1 MLSRTRE
8 LIPNHRLGSAPV
20 VSLTPPETWSYC
32 CPDHFPSPMSNSNEW
47 CTKKQVSKVIGRT
60 ERTVSRVVRDAVDN
74 RTADILANLK
84 LVYANGKEILG
95 PDVTRDLVAR
105 NEEEGSR
112 TRWFF
117 RTSWWRDEYAV
128 RINSEA
134 DLDSEADRSAAG
146 GDAGTAK
153 RGSGPSTLPGTPPP
167 LPTDPTIRAVVLE
180 HLHHNDQKHAAEL
193 REMTDRVLQVVETNQ
208 QLQGQTN
215 SLFNQFQDA
224 MSVGGGL
231 RALVENVSKPTPATP
246 ESATAPAMT
255 ESIVVDAETST
266 PMPTNKRPSGK
277 PAADAAA
284 TKKLSKGQ
292 KKEGTA
298 RSDASFAARH
308 LPTLSKLFTRRSS

>member
-1 MLSRTRE
+1 
-8 LIPNHRLGSAPV
+8 
-20 VSLTPPETWSYC
+20 
-32 CPDHFPSPMSNSNEW
+32 MSHSNDW

-60 ERTVSRVVRDAVDN
+60 ERTVSRIVRDAVDN
-74 RTADILANLK
+74 RTADILTNLK

-128 RINSEA
+128 RINSEL
-134 DLDSEADRSAAG
+134 DLDPETEASPAG
-146 GDAGTAK
+146 DDGAAK
-153 RGSGPSTLPGTPPP
+153 RGARPSPMPGTPPP

-215 SLFNQFQDA
+215 ALFNQFQDA

-231 RALVENVSKPTPATP
+231 RALVENAAKPTLATP
-246 ESATAPAMT
+246 KSATVPDVT
-255 ESIVVDAETST
+255 EAIVVDTETST
-266 PMPTNKRPSGK
+266 PVSASKRPPTK
-277 PAADAAA
+277 TAA
-284 TKKLSKGQ
+284 TAASKKPPRSQ
-292 KKEGTA
+292 KKEGTTQ
-298 RSDASFAARH
+298 SDASFAARH
-308 LPTLSKLFTRRSS
+308 LPTLAKLFTRRSS

>member
-1 MLSRTRE
+1 
-8 LIPNHRLGSAPV
+8 
-20 VSLTPPETWSYC
+20 
-32 CPDHFPSPMSNSNEW
+32 MSHSNDW
-47 CTKKQVSKVIGRT
+47 CTKKQVSKVIDRT

-74 RTADILANLK
+74 RTADILDNLK
-84 LVYANGKEILG
+84 LVYATGKEILG

-117 RTSWWRDEYAV
+117 RTSWWRDIYAV
-128 RINSEA
+128 RINSEL
-134 DLDSEADRSAAG
+134 DLDPEAEASSE
-146 GDAGTAK
+146 GDDGAAK
-153 RGSGPSTLPGTPPP
+153 RGARPSSLPGTPPP

-215 SLFNQFQDA
+215 ALFNQFQDA

-231 RALVENVSKPTPATP
+231 RALVENAAKPAPVAQ
-246 ESATAPAMT
+246 ESATTSDVT
-255 ESIVVDAETST
+255 EAIVVDAEPST
-266 PMPTNKRPSGK
+266 PEPVIKRPPTK
-277 PAADAAA
+277 TAAA
-284 TKKLSKGQ
+284 TKKQPKSQ

-298 RSDASFAARH
+298 SSDASFAARH
-308 LPTLSKLFTRRSS
+308 LPTLAKLFTRRSS

>member
-1 MLSRTRE
+1 
-8 LIPNHRLGSAPV
+8 
-20 VSLTPPETWSYC
+20 
-32 CPDHFPSPMSNSNEW
+32 
-47 CTKKQVSKVIGRT
+47 VSKVIGRT

-84 LVYANGKEILG
+84 LVYADGREILG
-95 PDVTRDLVAR
+95 PDVTRNLVAR

-134 DLDSEADRSAAG
+134 ELEPEGYGSAAG
-146 GDAGTAK
+146 DDRTAK
-153 RGSGPSTLPGTPPP
+153 RGAGPSP
-167 LPTDPTIRAVVLE
+167 LPESRPPMPTDSMIRAVVLE

-215 SLFNQFQDA
+215 ALFNQFQDA

-231 RALVENVSKPTPATP
+231 RALVENASKPAPASLET
-246 ESATAPAMT
+246 ETAPGVT
-255 ESIVVDAETST
+255 EAVVVDAAPST
-266 PMPTNKRPSGK
+266 AKRPPTK
-277 PAADAAA
+277 TAAVAA
-284 TKKLSKGQ
+284 TKKPPKGQ
-292 KKEGTA
+292 KKEGTVQ
-298 RSDASFAARH
+298 SDASFAARH
-308 LPTLSKLFTRRSS
+308 LPTLAKLFTRRSS